1 MYLLYAD
8 GSGDTKM
15 KRDRTNNGLYVL
27 SGVIVHESRLQ
38 TVENDIVALKR
49 RALPRMDPRD
59 WELHAHEICNNN
71 GFFKADMGLDAS
83 KKMEI
88 FQQVSNV
95 VCRSDVTLLIVVVF
109 KDRIR
114 SRCLASKPTENAWT
128 FVAERFDHFLKRMP
142 EETNRGMIFTDSSDK
157 TSESEISN
165 TIKRIIRNGTPRRQI
180 EHIMQ
185 GPAFVRSD
193 EHLTVQLADMAAYI
207 ANRHYKGDSRFD
219 GWLDDHGKSIPS
231 PWAGA
236 RLRNQRVSIVG
247 VGGQFRTDAERLP
260 PHNRAISRLMLVV
273 WPRRYIALTREGA
286 IFRGPRI
293 GRGRAENARPA

>member
-15 KRDRTNNGLYVL
+15 KRDRTNNGLCVL

-185 GPAFVRSD
+185 EPAFVRSD

-219 GWLDDHGKSIPS
+219 GWFETIMAKAYRHLGQVRDYGIKEFPS
-231 PWAGA
+231 LGSGDSSAQMRRGCPP
-236 RLRNQRVSIVG
+236 
-247 VGGQFRTDAERLP
+247 TTERFP
-260 PHNRAISRLMLVV
+260 D
-273 WPRRYIALTREGA
+273 
-286 IFRGPRI
+286 
-293 GRGRAENARPA
+293 